1 MSLCWGL
8 TWFFLKFSLKAM
20 PLLWGISMRFL
31 IAGSIFWIIYF
42 IKNER
47 VRIMPDLRSVYIRFT
62 LLNYTLCYLLT
73 YWSTQ
78 FIYSNLGS
86 ILWSLFPIFVTGM
99 AHIYLP
105 EDRLNMKKS
114 LSMAIGFIGTVM
126 LLYNGESLGEGKVF
140 LGIFAMLIAIIM
152 AAWPNVYVKIKKPVI
167 NTFHLNAVGMS
178 IAGTIMLCASLL
190 FESGQTIP
198 TDGANIFAI
207 LFLAIPGTVVTWGIF
222 IWMLNH
228 VHVSRLSYVA
238 FFPPMVAILIGWI
251 FLGESLSPISL
262 VGAGLVITGGFLINY
277 QSRSP
282 VQSKEMELSP
292 IPKD

>member
-42 IKNER
+42 IKNDR

-152 AAWPNVYVKIKKPVI
+152 AAWPNVYLKMQKTSI
-167 NTFHLNAVGMS
+167 NSYHLNAFGM
-178 IAGTIMLCASLL
+178 TISGLL
-190 FESGQTIP
+190 FFLFALILENSHSIP
-198 TDGANIFAI
+198 IDKTNMFAI
-207 LFLAIPGTVVTWGIF
+207 FFLTIPGTVITWGIY
-222 IWMLNH
+222 IWLFNH
-228 VHVSRLSYVA
+228 IPVTQISYTLS
-238 FFPPMVAILIGWI
+238 LIHI
-251 FLGESLSPISL
+251 
-262 VGAGLVITGGFLINY
+262 
-277 QSRSP
+277 
-282 VQSKEMELSP
+282 
-292 IPKD
+292 